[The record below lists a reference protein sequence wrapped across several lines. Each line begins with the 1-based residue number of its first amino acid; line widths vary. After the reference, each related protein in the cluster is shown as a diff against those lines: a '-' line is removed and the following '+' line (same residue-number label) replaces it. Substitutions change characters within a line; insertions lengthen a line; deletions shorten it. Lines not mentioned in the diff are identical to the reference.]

1 MEKCLAFVL
10 GGGGARGAMQVGALR
25 ALFEAGYKP
34 DLLVGTSIGAVNAA
48 GLALWGANLDGV
60 TALERAYQAV
70 AEAELMDSRLERLAL
85 RALSG
90 RPNHHGS
97 RQVREFVSA
106 AGLSPDLRFGHIQN
120 VRLGL
125 VAVDLNSGQTLIYGE
140 DPTQSVL
147 DGLMASI
154 AIPPWFAPV
163 EKEDRFIID
172 GGAVSNL
179 PIEPAVRLGATEI
192 IALDLNDPA
201 SWLGNVRGSN
211 QFADKLVFT
220 VIQRQSYMET
230 AFAEAQGVPV
240 HCMALRSSP
249 PAPIWDFSA
258 YPDLIE
264 TGYETASRTISDWHK
279 TDRAEPAYPVLVGAH

>member
-10 GGGGARGAMQVGALR
+10 GGGGARGALQLGALR

-60 TALERAYQAV
+60 AALEWSYQAV

-85 RALSG
+85 CALSG

-97 RQVREFVSA
+97 QQVRDFAIA
-106 AGLSPDLRFGHIQN
+106 AGLSSDLRFEQIQN

-125 VAVDLNSGQTLIYGE
+125 VCVDLNSGQTLIYGE
-140 DPTQSVL
+140 DPTESVL

-163 EKEDRFIID
+163 ENDGRFIID

-201 SWLGNVRGSN
+201 SWIGNIRGSN
-211 QFADKLVFT
+211 QIANRLIFT

-230 AFAEAQGVPV
+230 SFAEAQGVPV
-240 HCMALRSSP
+240 HCVALRSSP

-258 YPDLIE
+258 YTDLIE
-264 TGYETASRTISDWHK
+264 TGYEIASRTISDWHK
-279 TDRAEPAYPVLVGAH
+279 TGRAETAYPALVSTH